1 MENISEIVN
10 GNNGIPVLVFVA
22 LVLMGLYWTA
32 KRGLISFK
40 GKGLSVGQT
49 RENELRI
56 VREQLQAMEGMADA
70 SINYLPEELRTGCSY
85 YRVKYVIAK
94 FKDLMEQCIIYN
106 HITKDPMYIKLKQDA
121 AYNII
126 MKLTDDKFFRAPEFK
141 AYLNDL
147 VKSILETCVDVRET
161 YGRTL

>member
-1 MENISEIVN
+1 MESISEIVN
-10 GNNGIPVLVFVA
+10 GNNGIPVLVFIM
-22 LVLMGLYWTA
+22 LVLIGLYWAA
-32 KRGLISFK
+32 KKGLLAFK

-70 SINYLPEELRTGCSY
+70 SINYLPEALRTNCSY
-85 YRVKYVIAK
+85 YRARYVVSK

-106 HITKDPMYIKLKQDA
+106 HITKDPIYIKLKQDA

-126 MKLTDDKFFRAPEFK
+126 MKLTDDKFFRTPEFRT
-141 AYLNDL
+141 YLNDL

-161 YGRTL
+161 YSKTL

>member
-10 GNNGIPVLVFVA
+10 GSNGIPVLVFVA

-70 SINYLPEELRTGCSY
+70 SINHLPEELRSKDSY
-85 YRVKYVIAK
+85 YRAKYVIGE

-126 MKLTDDKFFRAPEFK
+126 MKLTDSEFFRAPGFR
-141 AYLNDL
+141 AYLDDL

>member
-85 YRVKYVIAK
+85 YRAKYVIAK

>member
-1 MENISEIVN
+1 MEGISEIVN
-10 GNNGIPVLVFVA
+10 GNNGIPALVFVM
-22 LVLMGLYWTA
+22 LVLIGLYWAA
-32 KRGLISFK
+32 KKGLLAFK

-70 SINYLPEELRTGCSY
+70 SINYLPEELRTGSSY
-85 YRVKYVIAK
+85 YRAKYVIAK

-126 MKLTDDKFFRAPEFK
+126 MKLTDNGFFRAPGFRT
-141 AYLNDL
+141 YLDDL